1 MRGITKLTQ
10 FNLKL
15 TAVWLRLIDILLS
28 SWCTKVSL
36 KTATVSEWSQP
47 WSLASKQPFKMQQDH
62 KLFALSHS
70 NSVCA
75 TVYNNRF
82 PQCDCSFGKSSP
94 RTQFPLDDLAKW
106 RLNDNNK
113 NNSNKWR
120 QRNVGM
126 KQETELFDAAMIW
139 IACCFWIKIEDLKK
153 KNNNFRPCWHE
164 ENTEKTKIL
173 LYLRLEHTVH
183 NVICTSKQK
192 AATDLFLTGD
202 FPTSSCSV
210 VSLEVRPLF
219 WGSWWIILTT
229 HELGFR
235 LFLQSLHFLSVLRPH
250 LWLVDFRMQKTIFFT
265 ELESISLC

>member
-94 RTQFPLDDLAKW
+94 RTQFPLDDLTKW
-106 RLNDNNK
+106 RLNDNNT

-126 KQETELFDAAMIW
+126 KIGNRIIRCGNDLDSLLFLDKDW
-139 IACCFWIKIEDLKK
+139 GDLKK
-153 KNNNFRPCWHE
+153 N
-164 ENTEKTKIL
+164 
-173 LYLRLEHTVH
+173 
-183 NVICTSKQK
+183 KQK
-192 AATDLFLTGD
+192 
-202 FPTSSCSV
+202 TSD
-210 VSLEVRPLF
+210 PA
-219 WGSWWIILTT
+219 G
-229 HELGFR
+229 
-235 LFLQSLHFLSVLRPH
+235 
-250 LWLVDFRMQKTIFFT
+250 MKKTRRKPKFFFT
-265 ELESISLC
+265 CAERGWNTLCIM